1 MEKFDSG
8 IQTRNKGPTLICHED
23 VFVRLAADVRPS
35 LNVSERVEIDKRRHR
50 GGTSLPKLFPL
61 SVLVLPQALPGPGI
75 ILLVSQIGGLHR
87 SAQHERGRP
96 QMARAIDFV
105 INHYLDTTRGRGRDL
120 LEAITDRVLE
130 SLCAVQVCGKQRHDP
145 GRKPDDQEGGN
156 KFFLKTA
163 SSPTDFH
170 RRLLLEYRGRHNHGV
185 WRHYRA
191 AARSMARETTAL
203 SRGQR
208 ESSRLRALRRT
219 IGIIGRSGI
228 E

>member
-1 MEKFDSG
+1 MEKFDGG
-8 IQTRNKGPTLICHED
+8 IQARNQGPALICHQD
-23 VFVRLAADVRPS
+23 VFVRLAADVGPP
-35 LNVSERVEIDKRRHR
+35 LNVSERVQIDERRHG

-61 SVLVLPQALPGPGI
+61 SVLVLQQTLPRPGI
-75 ILLVSQIGGLHR
+75 TPMVSHIGGLHR
-87 SAQHERGRP
+87 PTHHERGSP
-96 QMARAIDFV
+96 QMARSIDFV
-105 INHYLDTTRGRGRDL
+105 INHHLDATRGRRRDL
-120 LEAITDRVLE
+120 LEAIADRVLE

-145 GRKPDDQEGGN
+145 GREPDDQEGGN